1 MIQVPVSVGE
11 LIDKLSILQVK
22 RTKIDDEKKLKYVNS
37 EFELLYNIS
46 AEFLNNMEIE
56 NLYYDLVDVNSS
68 LWDVEDKLR
77 EYENLGFFEGH
88 FVSLSREVYTT
99 NDKRFELKNKIN
111 EISHSE
117 LREQKSYQDYK
128 TKNEDEDLKVP
139 YIFESPDG
147 GLTIYRRKLGE
158 PHDKRELLKNG

>member
-1 MIQVPVSVGE
+1 MIQIPVSVGE

-22 RTKIDDEKKLKYVNS
+22 RSKIDDEKKLNFINN
-37 EFELLYNIS
+37 EFELLYNLS
-46 AEFLNNMEIE
+46 AEYLNNMEIE
-56 NLYYDLVDVNSS
+56 NLYHELVDVNSS

-77 EYENLGFFEGH
+77 EYEKIQFFETH
-88 FVSLSREVYTT
+88 FISLARQVYVT

-111 EISHSE
+111 EISNSE

-128 TKNEDEDLKVP
+128 QKDVDEESKVP

-147 GLTIYRRKLGE
+147 GITIYRRKLGE
-158 PHDKRELLKNG
+158 SHDKRELHKNG